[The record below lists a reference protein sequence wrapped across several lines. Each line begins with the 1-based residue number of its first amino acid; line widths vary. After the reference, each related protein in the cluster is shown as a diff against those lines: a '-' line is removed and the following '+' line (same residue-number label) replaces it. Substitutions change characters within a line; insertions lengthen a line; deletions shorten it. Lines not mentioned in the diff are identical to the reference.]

1 MRILRR
7 CAALAALGAVLLAT
21 AGCAAP
27 AASASVTV
35 LCSNDAA
42 ICSAWAE
49 DFAHETGIA
58 VTMDRLPTSEA
69 LERIRRGEGLPEY
82 DVWHGG
88 GSEMYVAAAQEGLL
102 APYRPP
108 RTEGIPAQ
116 VRDPRGRWTG
126 VYVSFLG
133 LCVDAGRLDELGA
146 ETPRSWDD
154 LLDPALAGWVSASSP
169 RTSGTAY
176 TTMLVQR
183 DRLGEEEGL
192 EYLAQLYPQILQF
205 TRSGTAPVQVV
216 AQGEA
221 AVGISF
227 APYCDAAA
235 AAGAPV
241 TTILP
246 RDGTGYEVGAVAVL
260 ADAPHPA
267 AARRYVDRAVSE
279 EGQRSGATS
288 GIHQV
293 PTQPGL
299 PGSFDEVRGH
309 LGVPVLTSPLEERA
323 GRRDALLN
331 WFAAEVPA

>member
-1 MRILRR
+1 MRTLRR
-7 CAALAALGAVLLAT
+7 IAAQAVLGAVLLAT
-21 AGCAAP
+21 AGCTAP
-27 AASASVTV
+27 EASASVTV

-42 ICSAWAE
+42 ICAAWAE
-49 DFAHETGIA
+49 DFARQTGTA

-102 APYRPP
+102 APYPSP
-108 RTEGIPAQ
+108 QAEGIPAEL
-116 VRDPRGRWTG
+116 REPRGRWTG

-133 LCVDAGRLDELGA
+133 FCADAARLEQIGA
-146 ETPRSWDD
+146 PVPRSWED
-154 LLDPALAGWVSASSP
+154 LLDPALAGWVSAASP

-176 TTMLVQR
+176 TTMLVQL
-183 DRLGEEEGL
+183 DRRGEQEGL
-192 EYLAQLYPQILQF
+192 DYLSRLYAQVPQF
-205 TRSGTAPVQVV
+205 TRSGTAPAQVV

-227 APYCDAAA
+227 APYCEAAA

-267 AARRYVDRAVSE
+267 AARRYVDHAVSE
-279 EGQRSGATS
+279 QGQRSGASS

-293 PTQPGL
+293 PTQTGL
-299 PGSFDEVRGH
+299 PGSFGAVRGR
-309 LGVPVLTSPLEERA
+309 LAAPLLMAPLEERA
-323 GRRDALLN
+323 ARRDALLD
-331 WFAAEVPA
+331 WFAAEVPQ